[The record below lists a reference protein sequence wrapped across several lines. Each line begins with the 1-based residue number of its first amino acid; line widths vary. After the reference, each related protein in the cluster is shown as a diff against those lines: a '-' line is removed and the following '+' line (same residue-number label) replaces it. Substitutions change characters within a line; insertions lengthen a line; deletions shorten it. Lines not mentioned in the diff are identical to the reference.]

1 MVSFDHSR
9 IVNNSI
15 TSLPCE
21 RDIKGGGMKKDDDE
35 KVEGLDSEEL
45 EGFRNL
51 LKDIIKSAVQVRS
64 KRRNDIDQLK
74 EMLEEATK
82 GNIKA
87 SVHVLDDLGD
97 LSISMIE
104 KISECLPCI
113 GKVFA
118 DLHFSR
124 PDDRIAYAGYI
135 CLKVLNECMK
145 TDMINHNED
154 MCNLLGITMDKFC
167 ELSKLNQ
174 RL

>member
-1 MVSFDHSR
+1 
-9 IVNNSI
+9 
-15 TSLPCE
+15 
-21 RDIKGGGMKKDDDE
+21 MKKDDDDE
-35 KVEGLDSEEL
+35 QEGFDSEEL

-64 KRRNDIDQLK
+64 QRINNKMDIDQLRD
-74 EMLEEATK
+74 LLDEATK

-87 SVHVLDDLGD
+87 SLHVLGG
-97 LSISMIE
+97 SGGFSSMID

-118 DLHFSR
+118 ELHFSN
-124 PDDRIAYAGYI
+124 PNDRIAYAGYI

-167 ELSKLNQ
+167 ELSKLNETKGFK
-174 RL
+174 

>member
-1 MVSFDHSR
+1 
-9 IVNNSI
+9 
-15 TSLPCE
+15 
-21 RDIKGGGMKKDDDE
+21 MKKDDDE

-64 KRRNDIDQLK
+64 KRDSMGIDLK
-74 EMLEEATK
+74 ELLDEATK

-87 SVHVLDDLGD
+87 SLHVLGGGGF
-97 LSISMIE
+97 SMIE

-118 DLHFSR
+118 DLHFSN
-124 PDDRIAYAGYI
+124 PNDRITYAGYI
-135 CLKVLNECMK
+135 CLKVLNECMRI
-145 TDMINHNED
+145 DIINHNED
-154 MCNLLGITMDKFC
+154 MSNLLGITMDKFC

-174 RL
+174 KERFDK